1 MPFSEMIFCRLQMAE
16 LWRKG
21 ALDAP
26 DMDRTLHRMWYLA
39 LEVEAEHPN
48 QNLSHSNLHRI
59 NRPDST
65 IY

>member
-1 MPFSEMIFCRLQMAE
+1 MAE